1 MLVAL
6 VIFLVPKRYK
16 VWVATG
22 VVSLVAL
29 AAIAVAVMAFM
40 RESVELVKFVTPFFG
55 EEALSVD
62 KLSAL
67 MLIII
72 SVASVATVLYSKG
85 YVAGYLERYSEAHIS
100 MHYTALVTLVVSMML
115 VVVSSGGFSFLFAWE
130 LMTIASF
137 MLILFEAERQEVRR
151 AALNYLVMM
160 HIGFLFL
167 VVGFVMLFNVA
178 GSANFAAINDYY
190 EKANLLPLF
199 VVLFIGFGM
208 KAGLFPMH
216 IWLPEAHPA
225 APSHVSA
232 IMSGVMIKTGVY
244 GIIRLMQVENLGGDM
259 LFTIGLIVLVA
270 GAVTGLWGVI
280 LAAMQ
285 NDIKRLLA
293 YSSIEN
299 VGVILIGLGIAA
311 VGYASGDEV
320 VGPLVGMCG
329 MCGALLHMVNHSLF
343 KTMLFFSAGNIYS
356 KMHTTA
362 MNQMGGLAKH
372 MPITAIVMLFA
383 TIAICALPPL
393 NGFVSELLIYI
404 GMFNGV
410 SSADEVLY
418 AVTGIIVL
426 SLIGGLV
433 VLAFTKLY
441 SIVFLGSPRSHHV
454 AECPEVDNQRIV
466 AISIPAAFILI
477 IGLAPQYVILPIAQV
492 AQDLIS
498 PTAQVAQDVISPTA
512 QVVPDYYSIAVNE
525 FAPTLQSLSFV
536 GIAFILVATLLY
548 FIKRRAQRNR
558 TIAEGPTWGCGFT
571 ATNTRMQYTGESFSE
586 GLENIG
592 KPLMKHTV
600 DGRAVDKDEI
610 FPMPHS
616 YNIGHKD
623 KVDSLLGRWWVQM
636 MHRINNYVMRLRTGK
651 VNHYI
656 TFALL
661 FFVVVLI
668 LTLCGVL

>member
-1 MLVAL
+1 MYLYSLLAAIFVAL
-6 VIFLVPKRYK
+6 VIFLVPQRYK
-16 VWVATG
+16 VWAATG

-40 RESVELVKFVTPFFG
+40 GETVELVKFTTPFFG
-55 EEALSVD
+55 EESLAVD

-72 SVASVATVLYSKG
+72 SVASVATVLYSRG
-85 YVAGYLERYSEAHIS
+85 YVEGYLKRFSEAHIS

-115 VVVSSGGFSFLFAWE
+115 VVMSSGGFSFLFAWE

-167 VVGFVMLFNVA
+167 VVGFVMLFNVT
-178 GSANFAAINDYY
+178 GSANFSAINAYY
-190 EKANLLPLF
+190 ENAKLLPLF
-199 VVLFIGFGM
+199 VTLFIGFGM

-244 GIIRLMQVENLGGDM
+244 GIIRIMQVENLEGDM
-259 LFTIGLIVLVA
+259 LFTIGLIVLVS

-280 LAAMQ
+280 FAAMQ

-311 VGYASGDEV
+311 VGHAAGS
-320 VGPLVGMCG
+320 PLVGMCG

-362 MNQMGGLAKH
+362 MNEMGGLAKY
-372 MPITAIVMLFA
+372 MPITAIMMLFA
-383 TIAICALPPL
+383 TVAICALPPL

-410 SSADEVLY
+410 SSGYEVLY
-418 AVTGIIVL
+418 SVTGIIVL
-426 SLIGGLV
+426 SLIGGIV

-441 SIVFLGSPRSHHV
+441 SVVFLGSPRSHHV
-454 AECPEVDNQRIV
+454 AECTEVDNQRIV
-466 AISIPAAFILI
+466 ATCIPAAFILI
-477 IGLAPQYVILPIAQV
+477 IGVAPQYVIRPIAHV
-492 AQDLIS
+492 AEEVTNS
-498 PTAQVAQDVISPTA
+498 VNT
-512 QVVPDYYSIAVNE
+512 IAVE
-525 FAPTLQSLSFV
+525 HFAPTLSALSYV
-536 GIAFILVATLLY
+536 AIAFIVVVVLLY
-548 FIKRRAQRNR
+548 LLKRSAQRNR
-558 TIAEGPTWGCGFT
+558 VITEGPTWGCGFT
-571 ATNTRMQYTGESFSE
+571 AVNTRMQYTGESFSE

-592 KPLMKHTV
+592 KPLMKNTV

-610 FPMPHS
+610 FPLPHR
-616 YNIGHKD
+616 YRIRHKD

-636 MHRINNYVMRLRTGK
+636 MHRINEYVMRLRTGK
-651 VNHYI
+651 VNNYI

>member
-1 MLVAL
+1 MYLYSLIAAMLVAL

-29 AAIAVAVMAFM
+29 AAITVAVMAFM
-40 RESVELVKFVTPFFG
+40 GQPVELVKFVTPFFG
-55 EEALSVD
+55 EESLAVD

-72 SVASVATVLYSKG
+72 AVASVATVLYSKG

-137 MLILFEAERQEVRR
+137 MLILFEADRQEVRR

-167 VVGFVMLFNVA
+167 VVGFVMLYNVT
-178 GSANFAAINDYY
+178 GSANFVAINAYY
-190 EKANLLPLF
+190 EHANLLPLF
-199 VVLFIGFGM
+199 VILFIGFGM

-244 GIIRLMQVENLGGDM
+244 GIIRIMQVEELRADM
-259 LFTIGLIVLVA
+259 LFTIGLIVLVS
-270 GAVTGLWGVI
+270 GAVTGLLGVI

-311 VGYASGDEV
+311 VGHAAGS
-320 VGPLVGMCG
+320 PLVGMCG

-372 MPITAIVMLFA
+372 MPITAILMLFA
-383 TIAICALPPL
+383 TVAICALPPL

-410 SSADEVLY
+410 SNGYEVLY
-418 AVTGIIVL
+418 SVTGIIVL
-426 SLIGGLV
+426 SLIGGIV

-441 SIVFLGSPRSHHV
+441 SVVFLGSPRSHHV
-454 AECPEVDNQRIV
+454 AESTEVDSLRIV
-466 AISIPAAFILI
+466 AMSIPAAFILI
-477 IGLAPQYVILPIAQV
+477 IGLAPQYVIIPISHV
-492 AQDLIS
+492 AEEVTNS
-498 PTAQVAQDVISPTA
+498 VNT
-512 QVVPDYYSIAVNE
+512 IAVE
-525 FAPTLQSLSFV
+525 HFAPTLESLSYV
-536 GIAFILVATLLY
+536 SIAFILVVTLLF

-571 ATNTRMQYTGESFSE
+571 AVNTRMQYTGESFSE

-592 KPLMKHTV
+592 KPLMKNTV

-610 FPMPHS
+610 SPLPHR
-616 YNIGHKD
+616 YRIRHKD

-636 MHRINNYVMRLRTGK
+636 MHRINEYVMRLRTGK
-651 VNHYI
+651 VNNYI

>member
-1 MLVAL
+1 MYLYSLIAAMLVAL

-29 AAIAVAVMAFM
+29 AAITVAVMAFM
-40 RESVELVKFVTPFFG
+40 GQPVELVKFVTPFFG
-55 EEALSVD
+55 EESFAVD

-137 MLILFEAERQEVRR
+137 MLILFEADRQEVRR

-167 VVGFVMLFNVA
+167 VVGFVMLYNVT
-178 GSANFAAINDYY
+178 GSANFAAINAYY
-190 EKANLLPLF
+190 EHANLLPLF
-199 VVLFIGFGM
+199 VILFIGFGM

-244 GIIRLMQVENLGGDM
+244 GIIRIMQVEELRADM
-259 LFTIGLIVLVA
+259 LFTIGLIVLVS

-311 VGYASGDEV
+311 VGHAAGS
-320 VGPLVGMCG
+320 PLVGMCG

-372 MPITAIVMLFA
+372 MPITAILMLFA
-383 TIAICALPPL
+383 TVAICALPPL

-410 SSADEVLY
+410 SNGYEVLY
-418 AVTGIIVL
+418 SVTGIIVL
-426 SLIGGLV
+426 SLIGGIV

-441 SIVFLGSPRSHHV
+441 SVVFLGSPRSHHV
-454 AECPEVDNQRIV
+454 AESTEVDSLRIV
-466 AISIPAAFILI
+466 SMSIPAAFILI

-492 AQDLIS
+492 AQDVTNVTDI
-498 PTAQVAQDVISPTA
+498 
-512 QVVPDYYSIAVNE
+512 DYSNAVNE
-525 FAPTLQSLSFV
+525 FVPTLQSLSLV
-536 GIAFILVATLLY
+536 SIAFVVVATLLY
-548 FIKRRAQRNR
+548 LIKRCAQRNR

-592 KPLMKHTV
+592 KPLMKNTV

-610 FPMPHS
+610 FPLPHR
-616 YNIGHKD
+616 YRIRHKD

-636 MHRINNYVMRLRTGK
+636 MHRINEYVMRLRTGK
-651 VNHYI
+651 VNNYI

>member
-1 MLVAL
+1 MYLYSLLAAIFVAL
-6 VIFLVPKRYK
+6 VIFLVPQRYK
-16 VWVATG
+16 VWAATG

-40 RESVELVKFVTPFFG
+40 GETVELVKFTTPFFG
-55 EEALSVD
+55 EESLAVD

-72 SVASVATVLYSKG
+72 SVASVATVLYSRG
-85 YVAGYLERYSEAHIS
+85 YVEGYLKRFSEAHIS

-115 VVVSSGGFSFLFAWE
+115 VVMSSGGFSFLFAWE

-167 VVGFVMLFNVA
+167 VVGFVMLFNVT
-178 GSANFAAINDYY
+178 GSANFSAINAYY
-190 EKANLLPLF
+190 ENAKLLPLF
-199 VVLFIGFGM
+199 VTLFIGFGM

-244 GIIRLMQVENLGGDM
+244 GIIRIMQVENLEGDM
-259 LFTIGLIVLVA
+259 LFTIGLIVLVS

-280 LAAMQ
+280 FAAMQ

-311 VGYASGDEV
+311 VGHAAGS
-320 VGPLVGMCG
+320 PLVGMCG

-362 MNQMGGLAKH
+362 MNEMGGLAKY
-372 MPITAIVMLFA
+372 MPITAIMMLFA
-383 TIAICALPPL
+383 TVAICALPPL

-410 SSADEVLY
+410 SSGYEVLY
-418 AVTGIIVL
+418 SVTGIIVL
-426 SLIGGLV
+426 SLIGGIV

-441 SIVFLGSPRSHHV
+441 SVVFLGSPRSHHV
-454 AECPEVDNQRIV
+454 AECTEVDNQRIV
-466 AISIPAAFILI
+466 ATCIPAAFILI
-477 IGLAPQYVILPIAQV
+477 IGIAPQYVIRPIAHV
-492 AQDLIS
+492 AEEVTNS
-498 PTAQVAQDVISPTA
+498 VNT
-512 QVVPDYYSIAVNE
+512 IAVE
-525 FAPTLQSLSFV
+525 HFAPTLSALSYV
-536 GIAFILVATLLY
+536 AIAFIVVVVLLY
-548 FIKRRAQRNR
+548 LLKRSAQRNR
-558 TIAEGPTWGCGFT
+558 VITEGPTWGCGFT
-571 ATNTRMQYTGESFSE
+571 AVNTRMQYTGESFSE

-592 KPLMKHTV
+592 KPLMKNTV

-610 FPMPHS
+610 FPLPHR
-616 YNIGHKD
+616 YRIRHKD

-636 MHRINNYVMRLRTGK
+636 MHRINEYVMRLRTGK
-651 VNHYI
+651 VNNYI

>member
-1 MLVAL
+1 MYLYSLLAAIIIAL
-6 VIFLVPKRYK
+6 VIFLVPHRYK
-16 VWVATG
+16 VWAATG

-29 AAIAVAVMAFM
+29 AAMAVAVMAFM
-40 RESVELVKFVTPFFG
+40 GETVELVKFTTPFFG
-55 EEALSVD
+55 EESLAVD

-67 MLIII
+67 MLVII
-72 SVASVATVLYSKG
+72 SVASVATVLYSRG
-85 YVAGYLERYSEAHIS
+85 YVEGYLKRFSEAHIS

-115 VVVSSGGFSFLFAWE
+115 VVMSSGGFSFLFAWE

-137 MLILFEAERQEVRR
+137 MLILFEADRQEVRR

-178 GSANFAAINDYY
+178 GSANFSAINDYY
-190 EKANLLPLF
+190 EHANLLPLF

-244 GIIRLMQVENLGGDM
+244 GIIRIMQVENLEGDM
-259 LFTIGLIVLVA
+259 LFTIGLIVLVS

-280 LAAMQ
+280 FAAMQ
-285 NDIKRLLA
+285 NDVKRLLA

-299 VGVILIGLGIAA
+299 IGVILIGLGIAA
-311 VGYASGDEV
+311 VGHAAGS
-320 VGPLVGMCG
+320 PLVGMCG

-372 MPITAIVMLFA
+372 MPITAIMMLFA
-383 TIAICALPPL
+383 TVAICALPPL

-410 SSADEVLY
+410 SSGYEVLY
-418 AVTGIIVL
+418 SVTGIIVL
-426 SLIGGLV
+426 SLIGGIV

-441 SIVFLGSPRSHHV
+441 SVVFLGSPRSHHV
-454 AECPEVDNQRIV
+454 AECTEVDNLRI
-466 AISIPAAFILI
+466 AAMCIPAAFILM
-477 IGLAPQYVILPIAQV
+477 IGLAPQYIILPIADV
-492 AQDLIS
+492 AEEVTNS
-498 PTAQVAQDVISPTA
+498 VNT
-512 QVVPDYYSIAVNE
+512 IAVE
-525 FAPTLQSLSFV
+525 HFAPTLSALSYV
-536 GIAFILVATLLY
+536 SIAFVVVVVLLY
-548 FIKRRAQRNR
+548 VIKRSAQRNR
-558 TIAEGPTWGCGFT
+558 VVSEGPTWGCGFT
-571 ATNTRMQYTGESFSE
+571 AVNTRMQYTGESFSE

-592 KPLMKHTV
+592 KPLMKNTV

-610 FPMPHS
+610 FPMPHR
-616 YNIGHKD
+616 YRIRHND
-623 KVDSLLGRWWVQM
+623 KIDSLLGRWWVQM
-636 MHRINNYVMRLRTGK
+636 MHRINEYVMRLRTGK
-651 VNHYI
+651 VNNYI

>member
-1 MLVAL
+1 MYLYSLIAAMLVAL

-29 AAIAVAVMAFM
+29 AAITVAVMAFM
-40 RESVELVKFVTPFFG
+40 GQPVELVKFVTPFFG
-55 EEALSVD
+55 EESLAVD

-137 MLILFEAERQEVRR
+137 MLILFEADRQEVRR

-167 VVGFVMLFNVA
+167 VVGFVMLYNVT
-178 GSANFAAINDYY
+178 GSANFAAINAYY
-190 EKANLLPLF
+190 EHANLLPLF
-199 VVLFIGFGM
+199 VILFIGFGM

-244 GIIRLMQVENLGGDM
+244 GIIRIMQVEELRADM
-259 LFTIGLIVLVA
+259 LFTIGLIVLVS

-311 VGYASGDEV
+311 VGHAAGS
-320 VGPLVGMCG
+320 PLVGMCG

-343 KTMLFFSAGNIYS
+343 KSMLFFSAGNIYS

-372 MPITAIVMLFA
+372 MPITAILMLFA
-383 TIAICALPPL
+383 TVAICALPPL

-410 SSADEVLY
+410 SNGYEVLY
-418 AVTGIIVL
+418 SVTGIIVL
-426 SLIGGLV
+426 SLIGGIV

-441 SIVFLGSPRSHHV
+441 SVVFLGSPRSHHV
-454 AECPEVDNQRIV
+454 AESTEVDSLRIV
-466 AISIPAAFILI
+466 AMSIPAAFILI
-477 IGLAPQYVILPIAQV
+477 IGLAPQYVIRPIAHV
-492 AQDLIS
+492 AEEVTNS
-498 PTAQVAQDVISPTA
+498 VNT
-512 QVVPDYYSIAVNE
+512 IAVE
-525 FAPTLQSLSFV
+525 HFAPTLESLSYV
-536 GIAFILVATLLY
+536 SIAFILVVTLLF

-571 ATNTRMQYTGESFSE
+571 AVNTRMQYTGESFSE

-592 KPLMKHTV
+592 KPLMKNTV

-610 FPMPHS
+610 FPLPHR
-616 YNIGHKD
+616 YRIRHKD

-636 MHRINNYVMRLRTGK
+636 MHRINEYVMRLRTGK
-651 VNHYI
+651 VNNYI

>member
-1 MLVAL
+1 MYLYSLLAAIIIAL

-16 VWVATG
+16 VWAATG

-29 AAIAVAVMAFM
+29 AAMAVAVMAFM
-40 RESVELVKFVTPFFG
+40 GETVELVKFTTPFFG
-55 EEALSVD
+55 EESLAVD

-67 MLIII
+67 MLVII
-72 SVASVATVLYSKG
+72 SVASVATVLYSRG
-85 YVAGYLERYSEAHIS
+85 YVEGYLKRFSEAHIS

-115 VVVSSGGFSFLFAWE
+115 VVMSSGGFSFLFAWE

-137 MLILFEAERQEVRR
+137 MLILFEADRQEVRR

-178 GSANFAAINDYY
+178 GSANFSAINDYY
-190 EKANLLPLF
+190 EHANLLPLF

-244 GIIRLMQVENLGGDM
+244 GIIRIMQVENLEGDM
-259 LFTIGLIVLVA
+259 LFTIGLIVLVS

-280 LAAMQ
+280 FAAMQ
-285 NDIKRLLA
+285 NDVKRLLA

-299 VGVILIGLGIAA
+299 IGVILIGLGIAA
-311 VGYASGDEV
+311 VGHAAGS
-320 VGPLVGMCG
+320 PLVGMCG

-372 MPITAIVMLFA
+372 MPITAIMMLFA
-383 TIAICALPPL
+383 TVAICALPPL

-410 SSADEVLY
+410 SSGYEVLY
-418 AVTGIIVL
+418 SVTGIIVL
-426 SLIGGLV
+426 SLIGGIV

-441 SIVFLGSPRSHHV
+441 SVVFLGSPRSHHV
-454 AECPEVDNQRIV
+454 AECTEVDNLRI
-466 AISIPAAFILI
+466 AAMCIPAAFILM
-477 IGLAPQYVILPIAQV
+477 IGLAPQYIILPIADVAEQV
-492 AQDLIS
+492 TNS
-498 PTAQVAQDVISPTA
+498 VNT
-512 QVVPDYYSIAVNE
+512 IAVKH
-525 FAPTLQSLSFV
+525 FAPTLSALSYV
-536 GIAFILVATLLY
+536 SIAFVVVVVLLY
-548 FIKRRAQRNR
+548 VIKRSAQRNR
-558 TIAEGPTWGCGFT
+558 IVSEGPTWGCGFT
-571 ATNTRMQYTGESFSE
+571 AVNTRMQYTGESFSE

-592 KPLMKHTV
+592 KPLMKNTV

-610 FPMPHS
+610 FPMPHR
-616 YNIGHKD
+616 YRIRHND
-623 KVDSLLGRWWVQM
+623 KIDSLLGRWWVQM
-636 MHRINNYVMRLRTGK
+636 MHRINEYVMRLRTGK